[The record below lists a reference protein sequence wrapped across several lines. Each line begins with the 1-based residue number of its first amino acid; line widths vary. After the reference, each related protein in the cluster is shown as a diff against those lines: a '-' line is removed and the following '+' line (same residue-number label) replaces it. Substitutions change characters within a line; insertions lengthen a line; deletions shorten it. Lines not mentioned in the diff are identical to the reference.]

1 MTANAESTMYW
12 PEDGV
17 ALTEEAID
25 RLISWASGLGASAIR
40 LQSDHRIG
48 IGLHGKNYQVT
59 RRKLLNTDTK
69 TALRHFFRSEDG
81 ASLIARKE
89 HINISHCV
97 WPDRR
102 ARRYSFRIQAHGCR
116 VGVSEGMSII
126 LRPLADIPRPLE
138 EQEVEPE
145 LIEAMN
151 QGSGFYPVCG
161 PTGSGK
167 TTLLGGFVRD
177 WLEDPNEHRNIIE
190 GSKPIEILYDLVK
203 QPSSRIDQTEIGAHF
218 HSFPDFIEAA
228 VRSEPTDIIV
238 GECNNTQTMMA
249 ALQGG
254 ISGHALLTSLHT
266 NDPASTMQRIIGLCP
281 PDQAG
286 SMTLAAAEGM
296 RVIVNQRLLPSTDG
310 KRTPIRSFIR
320 FNHARRSR
328 LLDAPVERWPGLI
341 REMVDNEGQSFAKA
355 IARAHSEGRISD
367 EVAGRASRRE
377 D

>member
-1 MTANAESTMYW
+1 MTGPNRNTKFW
-12 PEDGV
+12 PEDGIS
-17 ALTEEAID
+17 LTVEAID
-25 RLISWASGLGASAIR
+25 RLISWASELGASAIR
-40 LQSDHRIG
+40 LQSDHPVA
-48 IGLHGKNYQVT
+48 IGLHGRNYQVT
-59 RRKLLNTDTK
+59 KRKLLNTDIK
-69 TALRHFFRSEDG
+69 AALRHFFRSEDG
-81 ASLIARKE
+81 ASLISRKE

-102 ARRYSFRIQAHGCR
+102 ARRYSFRIHAHGCR
-116 VGVSEGMSII
+116 IGVSEGMSII

-138 EQEVEPE
+138 EQNVEPE

-151 QGSGFYPVCG
+151 QGAGFYPVCG

-167 TTLLGGFVRD
+167 TTLLGGFVRG
-177 WLEDPNEHRNIIE
+177 WLEDPDEHRNIIE

-203 QPSSRIDQTEIGAHF
+203 QPASRIDQTEIGVHF

-254 ISGHALLTSLHT
+254 ISGHSLLTSLHT
-266 NDPASTMQRIIGLCP
+266 NDPPSTMQRIIGLCP

-286 SMTLAAAEGM
+286 SMTLAAAEGL
-296 RVIVNQRLLPSTDG
+296 RVIVNQRLLPSRDG

-328 LLDAPVERWPGLI
+328 LLDASVELWPGLI
-341 REMVDNEGQSFAKA
+341 REMVENEGQSFAKA
-355 IARAHSEGRISD
+355 IARAHAEGRISD
-367 EVAGRASRRE
+367 EVAARANRGE